1 MSQKQWGGRFC
12 EDVAEVMQRFTE
24 SVSYDWRLYAEDIEG
39 SVAHARMLERVGI
52 LTSAEAEAIV
62 KGLEEIRIEIESG
75 RFHWRVD
82 LEDVHMNI
90 EAALTERVP
99 AGAKLHTGRSRNDQ
113 VATDMRLWL
122 KRAVRRQMDAVRQWQ
137 QALVKR
143 AEQDLDVI
151 VPGYTHLQRGQPVR
165 MAHHWLAYVEMAER
179 DYGRLADAMRR
190 MDVLPLGSGA
200 LAGSTL
206 NLDREWVRDTLGFA
220 ELSRNSMDA
229 VSDRDFIVEYLGAA
243 ALMAVHFSRLAE
255 DLILWSSSEYG
266 FIRISDGFTTGS
278 SLMPQKK
285 NPDAAELAR
294 GKTGR
299 VVGNWVALVTLL
311 KGLPMTYNRDLQE
324 DKERLFDTVDTID
337 AVLAVLTPMLR
348 VLEVKADACKAAAS
362 DPVLLATDVADWLVG
377 RGMPFREA
385 HHVVGRLVRVCEERG
400 IGLDRLPL
408 ESWMEVSPL
417 FSSEVI
423 ELFKLPDALEKR
435 TMVGAPSRDRVMVEI
450 HRWNEV
456 LSSPRA

>member
-1 MSQKQWGGRFC
+1 
-12 EDVAEVMQRFTE
+12 
-24 SVSYDWRLYAEDIEG
+24 
-39 SVAHARMLERVGI
+39 
-52 LTSAEAEAIV
+52 
-62 KGLEEIRIEIESG
+62 
-75 RFHWRVD
+75 
-82 LEDVHMNI
+82 
-90 EAALTERVP
+90 
-99 AGAKLHTGRSRNDQ
+99 
-113 VATDMRLWL
+113 
-122 KRAVRRQMDAVRQWQ
+122 
-137 QALVKR
+137 
-143 AEQDLDVI
+143 
-151 VPGYTHLQRGQPVR
+151 
-165 MAHHWLAYVEMAER
+165 
-179 DYGRLADAMRR
+179 
-190 MDVLPLGSGA
+190 
-200 LAGSTL
+200 
-206 NLDREWVRDTLGFA
+206 
-220 ELSRNSMDA
+220 
-229 VSDRDFIVEYLGAA
+229 
-243 ALMAVHFSRLAE
+243 
-255 DLILWSSSEYG
+255 
-266 FIRISDGFTTGS
+266 
-278 SLMPQKK
+278 MPQKK